1 MSPPVIQRVLNQL
14 DRISIFTF
22 FKSSEPHYYEPLSM
36 ASSNQTNLVSET
48 SPAKADMEFS
58 EDVEASRSSSKQG
71 ENTHIQ
77 HAELTDEDVCL
88 SFQALVRCQAEIL
101 LLTF

>member
-1 MSPPVIQRVLNQL
+1 
-14 DRISIFTF
+14 
-22 FKSSEPHYYEPLSM
+22 M
-36 ASSNQTNLVSET
+36 ASSNPNFVSET

-58 EDVEASRSSSKQG
+58 EDVEASRSSSKHD

-88 SFQALVRCQAEIL
+88 PSQALARCQVDIP
-101 LLTF
+101 LLTLDN

>member
-1 MSPPVIQRVLNQL
+1 MSPPVIQRVWNQL
-14 DRISIFTF
+14 DRTSIFTF

-36 ASSNQTNLVSET
+36 ASSKPTNLVSET

-58 EDVEASRSSSKQG
+58 EDVEASRSSSKHG
-71 ENTHIQ
+71 ENNHIQ

-88 SFQALVRCQAEIL
+88 PSQTCFAARSRYLC
-101 LLTF
+101 